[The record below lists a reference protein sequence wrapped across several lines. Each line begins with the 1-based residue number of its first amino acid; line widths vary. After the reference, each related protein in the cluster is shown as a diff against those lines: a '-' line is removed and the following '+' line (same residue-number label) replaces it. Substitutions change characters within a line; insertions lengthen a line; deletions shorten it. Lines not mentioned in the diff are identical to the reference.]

1 MSFHFFSYAWIQTMF
16 LVVQQRSSCSYEID
30 YSKDFF
36 LLMPGALLQLFR
48 PPVFSC
54 SIWKYAA
61 RISLISFLDIAGGR
75 GGFMNALTRPPKL
88 FCHHFICSRP
98 DNTEIFILWKLSTK
112 IVNERLC
119 SVYEYD
125 PIISS
130 CLTGLKEE

>member
-1 MSFHFFSYAWIQTMF
+1 
-16 LVVQQRSSCSYEID
+16 
-30 YSKDFF
+30 
-36 LLMPGALLQLFR
+36 
-48 PPVFSC
+48 
-54 SIWKYAA
+54 
-61 RISLISFLDIAGGR
+61 
-75 GGFMNALTRPPKL
+75 MNALTRPPKL